1 MQFTINRPDIAETA
15 IVTVAMLAALALL
28 GVVAAYWTWGWFAPR
43 PEPGVQAAAAPSGQV
58 ASALDLFGT
67 IQKEATV
74 GVPTGLAIRLLGVV
88 AATKGR
94 EGYAIV
100 VLDGKQIFALRE
112 GEEISPGIRLVE
124 VAADHVIFDRGGNL
138 ETLAWP
144 EKGPSAESATQRI
157 NR

>member
-15 IVTVAMLAALALL
+15 IVTVAMLAALSLL

-67 IQKEATV
+67 IQKEATI

-94 EGYAIV
+94 DGYAIV

-112 GEEISPGIRLVE
+112 GEEISPGILLAE
-124 VAADHVIFDRGGNL
+124 VAADHVILDRGGNR

-144 EKGPSAESATQRI
+144 EKGPSTESATQRI